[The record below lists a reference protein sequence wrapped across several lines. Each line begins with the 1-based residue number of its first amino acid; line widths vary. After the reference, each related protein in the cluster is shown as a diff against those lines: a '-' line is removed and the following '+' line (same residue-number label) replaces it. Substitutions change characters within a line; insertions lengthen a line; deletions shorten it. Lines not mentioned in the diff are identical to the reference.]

1 MSRNYFVSDIHLG
14 INSKERETKFLKF
27 LSLLSP
33 KDNLFILGDLFEFW
47 LEYRLVIPKNSL
59 KILMKLK
66 ELKDKGIEIYFL
78 FGNHD
83 YGLKNFLSKE
93 FDFVIGEQ
101 FLDLNIEG
109 KRVYIAH
116 GDFID
121 DSFLTKVS
129 QLMTKFKINRFL
141 YSLIHPDIGLSLAH
155 FFIHSTRI
163 YGRDLT
169 LKEAFYKFA
178 ENKIIKENYDVVI
191 LGHIHTPTL
200 VKIGD
205 GYYLN
210 TGDWLIN
217 YTYGFIEGDNIELK
231 KF

>member
-1 MSRNYFVSDIHLG
+1 LRRNYFISDIHLG
-14 INSKERETKFLKF
+14 INSKEREAKFLKF
-27 LSLLSP
+27 LSLLLP
-33 KDNLFILGDLFEFW
+33 KDNLFILGDLFEYW
-47 LEYRLVIPKNSL
+47 LEYRLVIPKNGL

-93 FDFVIGEQ
+93 FDFILGEQ
-101 FLDLNIEG
+101 YLDLNIEG

-121 DSFLTKVS
+121 NSFLTKVS
-129 QLMTKFKINRFL
+129 QLMTKFKINQFL
-141 YSLIHPDIGLSLAH
+141 YSLIHPDIGLSFAH
-155 FFIHSTRI
+155 FFINSTRMC
-163 YGRDLT
+163 GRDLT

-178 ENKIIKENYDVVI
+178 ENKIMKENYDVVI
-191 LGHIHTPTL
+191 LGHIHMPTL
-200 VKIGD
+200 VKIGK